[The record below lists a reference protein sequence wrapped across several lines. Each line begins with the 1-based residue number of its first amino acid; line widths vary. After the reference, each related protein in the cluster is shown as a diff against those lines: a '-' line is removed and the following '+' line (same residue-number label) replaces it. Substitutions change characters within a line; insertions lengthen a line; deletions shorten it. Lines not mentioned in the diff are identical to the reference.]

1 MNHYPEYESIGAQMA
16 QVCIIIGVMFG
27 HRPICA
33 VSLRLVKKSRVPDE
47 LRVARILRFP
57 LQLGLFVELMKS
69 MRDKRPVD
77 ELSVEELERVLAIKR
92 REARQQQLERMKRTG
107 RVIEPILN
115 GQPRAVKAAVSKSSE
130 TAAPQKSPDVRAR
143 ADMPH
148 FEDDPEAILPDIP
161 EENDETWKNFVNGVL
176 FMIEVTAVIGLAF
189 IGYQMFMAI
198 GTLEDETRDAQ
209 AITNATRVA
218 AIPTLE
224 PTPMLRL
231 DQIVLPGGHIR
242 DEETG
247 EGQFNFAEIP
257 SHLQAAVAAQVFPPK
272 IDRPPKTIETALSIN
287 IPRLNKEETIVQ
299 GTDWEALRQ
308 GVGQVQNGY
317 TPDDAIGNVVLA
329 AHNDIYGEIFRELDQ
344 LQVGDRFDI
353 RTQTRVY
360 TYMVTGTEVVDP
372 DAVHVMDG
380 KGEAMSTLISCYP
393 YGQNTQRYIVYAK
406 RQET

>member
-1 MNHYPEYESIGAQMA
+1 
-16 QVCIIIGVMFG
+16 
-27 HRPICA
+27 
-33 VSLRLVKKSRVPDE
+33 
-47 LRVARILRFP
+47 
-57 LQLGLFVELMKS
+57 

-107 RVIEPILN
+107 RVVQPTNEPVLN
-115 GQPRAVKAAVSKSSE
+115 GQVVQPRPVKAALPKPE
-130 TAAPQKSPDVRAR
+130 TADKDIVEAVAEKSPEVPTVVVSDT
-143 ADMPH
+143 PH
-148 FEDDPEAILPDIP
+148 FEDDPEGILPDIP

-176 FMIEVTAVIGLAF
+176 FMIEVAAVIGLAF
-189 IGYQMFMAI
+189 IGYQMITAI

-218 AIPTLE
+218 SIPTLE
-224 PTPMLRL
+224 PTPVLRL

-242 DEETG
+242 DAETG
-247 EGQFNFAEIP
+247 EGQFNIAEIP
-257 SHLQAAVAAQVFPPK
+257 SHLQAAVLAQVFPPK
-272 IDRPPKTIETALSIN
+272 IDRPEKTAETALSIN

-308 GVGQVQNGY
+308 GVAQVQNGY
-317 TPDDAIGNVVLA
+317 TPNDPLGNVVLA
-329 AHNDIYGEIFRELDQ
+329 AHNDIYGEIFRDLDQ

-353 RTQTRVY
+353 RTETRIY
-360 TYMVTGTEVVDP
+360 TYVVTGTEIVDP

-380 KGEAMSTLISCYP
+380 KGEAMTTLISCYP